1 MPVGPPRK
9 TERIQYFMDF
19 LCLYVEG
26 IDCAKKL
33 KTKINLIELYPS
45 IHAENKLLHFSIMKG
60 RHAEKK
66 NLKKDKKNITPAFA
80 PAWYFPSRGGQGRL
94 CGFKGVRKLH
104 SHVKRSSRKSAE
116 WIISP

>member
-33 KTKINLIELYPS
+33 KTKINLIELYPT
-45 IHAENKLLHFSIMKG
+45 IHAEIKLLHFSIMKG

-66 NLKKDKKNITPAFA
+66 KIKKKIKRTLLLPLLQPGISQAEVVKEDSAVLK
-80 PAWYFPSRGGQGRL
+80 
-94 CGFKGVRKLH
+94 
-104 SHVKRSSRKSAE
+104 E
-116 WIISP
+116 